1 MAEHTCS
8 HFSAEP
14 GSVEQAL
21 GALLEGVTPL
31 AGERLALEQAGGRV
45 LADAQIA
52 RLDVP
57 AFDNS
62 AMDGYALRAADAGKR
77 LPVSQRIAA
86 GSAPEALLPG
96 SCARIFT
103 GAPLPPGA
111 DCVVMQERV
120 ERDGDHAVFPDGLSA
135 GDSIRRRG
143 RDVAYGQEL
152 LAAGTR
158 LNAAALGHLAG
169 QGIVEVA
176 VRRRPKVALLS
187 TGDEVIDPGTPL
199 GPGQLYNSNRP
210 MLTRLLESFGA
221 EVVRRVNVPDDVGQ
235 TRAII
240 REAAEVADVVVSTG
254 GVSVGEEDH
263 VKNALERLGR
273 LDLWRLAIR
282 PGKPLALGRLPKH
295 GGEAKEGGE
304 ARFVGLPGNPV
315 SSFVGAWLFLRP
327 LMGALTGCAALAT
340 LPAMTA
346 TADFATRTGPRR
358 HYMRAALAF
367 TPQGPVATAF
377 ADQNSGVLSSCVD
390 ADVLVDVPPDATVA
404 KGDAVTCLWLAG
416 G

>member
-1 MAEHTCS
+1 MADQRSSQAPATL
-8 HFSAEP
+8 

-21 GALLEGVTPL
+21 AALLDGVTPL
-31 AGERLALEQAGGRV
+31 DAETLPLEQAAGRV
-45 LADAQIA
+45 LAADETV

-62 AMDGYALRAADAGKR
+62 AMDGYALRAEDAGKR
-77 LPVSQRIAA
+77 LPVSQRVAA
-86 GSAPEALLPG
+86 GYAPEPLTPG
-96 SCARIFT
+96 TCARLFT

-111 DCVVMQERV
+111 DSVVMQERV
-120 ERDGDHAVFPDGLSA
+120 ERDGDYARFPDDITP

-143 RDVAYGQEL
+143 RDVTAGGLL

-158 LNAAALGHLAG
+158 LSASALGHLAG
-169 QGIVEVA
+169 QGVVKVA

-199 GPGQLYNSNRP
+199 GEGQLYNSNRP
-210 MLTRLLESFGA
+210 MLTRLLEGFGA
-221 EVVRRVNVPDDVGQ
+221 EVVSRVSVPDDFAQ
-235 TRAII
+235 TCAIL
-240 REAAEVADVVVSTG
+240 RDAAAAADVVISTG

-263 VKNALERLGR
+263 VKHALEQLGE

-282 PGKPLALGRLPKH
+282 PGKPLALGRLPA
-295 GGEAKEGGE
+295 GSGGE

-327 LMGALTGCAALAT
+327 LVGALTGCAALAE
-340 LPAMTA
+340 LPRLAA
-346 TADFATRTGPRR
+346 TADFATRTGPRS
-358 HYMRAALAF
+358 HYMRARLEF

-377 ADQNSGVLSSCVD
+377 ADQNSGVLSSCVN
-390 ADVLVDVPPDATVA
+390 ADVLVEVPANATVE
-404 KGDAVTCLWLAG
+404 KGDTVSCLWLNG